1 MLGRQLG
8 RHVYRVHP
16 AEGRWTVTKEGE
28 EQPRSDYARREEAL
42 AEACRLAEADEPSR
56 VTVDNGDG
64 TILEE
69 RLFGSDLSQ
78 ELNDVSR

>member
-1 MLGRQLG
+1 MLG

-28 EQPRSDYARREEAL
+28 GRPRAGFDAREEAL
-42 AEACRLAEADEPSR
+42 SEACRLADADQPSK
-56 VTVDNGDG
+56 VTVDDG
-64 TILEE
+64 AGVIIEE

-78 ELNDVSR
+78 EFGA